1 MSLHRFLPFVAGVN
15 WSVAPLRCLLSPLQ
29 EKGVTIRVPRS
40 PDVFARCPLALPAPY
55 LALTPGPVPPFPAQ
69 HRLPPPAHVPWPQ
82 TTAAPRQP
90 PSYLLFP
97 FRTLPAP
104 PQPALAS
111 CQHRT
116 FPSPGGQD
124 GTWDRVAGS
133 LQPGGTETCVP
144 LLRLQPAAL
153 RHQSIFAQCRQ
164 FPRKAHCSALQP
176 ARSALRHRAGSAAV
190 VSGCGG
196 FRQRMIPNP
205 FLPLPL

>member
-104 PQPALAS
+104 PGLLWPPASTAPSPALGDGMGHGTGWPGPCSLVARRPAS
-111 CQHRT
+111 PCSGC
-116 FPSPGGQD
+116 SPRRC
-124 GTWDRVAGS
+124 GTRASLLSAGS
-133 LQPGGTETCVP
+133 FLGKLTAQLCSRHGAPSDIA
-144 LLRLQPAAL
+144 LAAL
-153 RHQSIFAQCRQ
+153 QWCRGVE
-164 FPRKAHCSALQP
+164 A
-176 ARSALRHRAGSAAV
+176 
-190 VSGCGG
+190 SGRG
-196 FRQRMIPNP
+196 
-205 FLPLPL
+205 